1 MWIEIMN
8 GPNLHRIG
16 TREPDIYGTMPMD
29 ACLSLLRQRYEG
41 ELRLTYFQSHHEG
54 SLIER
59 LYELQDQHVSGIVL
73 NAGAYTHT
81 SLALADAL
89 RATELPAIEVHL
101 SQVYQREPI
110 RQSSLI
116 ASACR
121 GVITGL
127 GMDVY
132 RLGIEALIPLLSPRA

>member
-1 MWIEIMN
+1 MVERRW
-8 GPNLHRIG
+8 RI
-16 TREPDIYGTMPMD
+16 
-29 ACLSLLRQRYEG
+29 AWS
-41 ELRLTYFQSHHEG
+41 
-54 SLIER
+54 
-59 LYELQDQHVSGIVL
+59 
-73 NAGAYTHT
+73 AYTHS

-89 RATELPAIEVHL
+89 RATQLPAIEVHL

-116 ASACR
+116 APACR